1 MAQVQL
7 EYQIHPQRELINKF
21 LDLKRIAFVGISSNP
36 KDFRRMIYKE
46 LVKLNYEIIPV
57 NPKIDEIDGVKAYPG
72 VKDIDPTVEGVFVM
86 TTADIAEQI
95 VQECIEAEIKNV
107 WLHKGVGK
115 GSVNDKVLSICEE
128 NGIEVV
134 PGYCPFMFLPESNF
148 PHNIHRF
155 IKKLKGSFPKLVN

>member
-1 MAQVQL
+1 MTQVQL
-7 EYQIHPQRELINKF
+7 EYQKHPHRELIDNF
-21 LDLKRIAFVGISSNP
+21 LDLKRIAFVGVSSNP
-36 KDFRRMIYKE
+36 KDFSRMIYKE
-46 LVKLNYEIIPV
+46 LVKRDYEIIPV
-57 NPKIDEIDGVKAYPG
+57 NPNIDEIDGVKVFPSIKG
-72 VKDIDPTVEGVFVM
+72 IDPTVEGVFVM
-86 TTADIAEQI
+86 TTAGIAEQI

-155 IKKLKGSFPKLVN
+155 FKKLKGSFPR